1 MAEQFEINKGRE
13 DPKFRR
19 FLVIM
24 PTNGMR
30 QNAFSG
36 IGSLFRQSVRDAY
49 NYNQLNSSG
58 LLAYTPPAVT
68 HYFVHYDITCIFTS
82 LE

>member
-1 MAEQFEINKGRE
+1 MAERFEINKGRE

-19 FLVIM
+19 FLVIT

-36 IGSLFRQSVRDAY
+36 IGSLFRRSVRGAY
-49 NYNQLNSSG
+49 YYNQL
-58 LLAYTPPAVT
+58 Y
-68 HYFVHYDITCIFTS
+68 S
-82 LE
+82 LGSNEGSIEKFASRARSY